1 MPLRKIKEAGVH
13 IQKIKKEGDEVRRE
27 LQEKMVGYI
36 AGALGLVAGLAWNE
50 AIKAFIESLFPL
62 AKDTLVAK
70 FLYAVII
77 TLVVGLTTVYLIKF
91 LGKKDEN
98 KQ

>member
-1 MPLRKIKEAGVH
+1 ME
-13 IQKIKKEGDEVRRE
+13 KIKKESDEVRHE

-50 AIKAFIESLFPL
+50 AIKAFIENLFPL
-62 AKDTLVAK
+62 AKDTLAAK
-70 FLYAVII
+70 FIYAVII

-91 LGKKDEN
+91 LGKKEEN